1 MVHNQESDQDEISIT
16 NRYSLL
22 AQAVSVLVQGSNRL
36 QYYPDIASDTP
47 WFHLSES
54 QPDSSL
60 R

>member
-1 MVHNQESDQDEISIT
+1 MVHNQESNQDEISIT

-47 WFHLSES
+47 WFH
-54 QPDSSL
+54 
-60 R
+60 